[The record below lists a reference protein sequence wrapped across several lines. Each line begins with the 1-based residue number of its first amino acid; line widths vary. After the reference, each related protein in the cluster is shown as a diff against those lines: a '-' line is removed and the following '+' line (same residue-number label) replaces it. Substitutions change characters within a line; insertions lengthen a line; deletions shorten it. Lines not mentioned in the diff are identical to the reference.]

1 MAHGVLLQK
10 ENAHRIKEIAMEIK
24 KKDRRRR
31 TRYWVPLILSALLT
45 LPAHAS
51 PPGAP
56 ATKHPAA
63 KKAASYAK
71 PHRGKA
77 SFYGGKFAGKK
88 MADGTRM
95 DPNANIAASKTLP
108 LGTIAEV
115 VNLQNGKSQVVE
127 IRDRGPY
134 VDGRIIDVS
143 SGVAKKLDMEKQGV
157 AMVEVR
163 PIEIPQSSG
172 R

>member
-1 MAHGVLLQK
+1 
-10 ENAHRIKEIAMEIK
+10 MEMK

-95 DPNANIAASKTLP
+95 D
-108 LGTIAEV
+108 
-115 VNLQNGKSQVVE
+115 
-127 IRDRGPY
+127 
-134 VDGRIIDVS
+134 
-143 SGVAKKLDMEKQGV
+143 
-157 AMVEVR
+157 
-163 PIEIPQSSG
+163 
-172 R
+172 